1 MWTTQP
7 PGVCLLEGT
16 KILCLVGGAEK
27 YVPIETIRKG
37 TLVKTLSSG
46 YKAVE
51 FVGTSKRYNPPTD
64 ERSVERLYVCTSD
77 EYPEI
82 TEDVVLTGAHSI
94 LVEKL
99 TPEQKEA
106 TKKVTEVLFVS
117 EKKFRLMAC
126 LDSRAKPYTV
136 EGTYN
141 VWHLALEHTDRLMN
155 YGMYANGLLVETA
168 SRRMISTLPG
178 VTLI

>member
-1 MWTTQP
+1 
-7 PGVCLLEGT
+7 
-16 KILCLVGGAEK
+16 
-27 YVPIETIRKG
+27 
-37 TLVKTLSSG
+37 
-46 YKAVE
+46 
-51 FVGTSKRYNPPTD
+51 
-64 ERSVERLYVCTSD
+64 
-77 EYPEI
+77 
-82 TEDVVLTGAHSI
+82 
-94 LVEKL
+94 VEKL
-99 TPEQKEA
+99 TAEQKEA
-106 TKKVTEVLFVS
+106 TKKITEVLFVS

-168 SRRMISTLPG
+168 SQRMISTLPN